1 LRVAAPAAAP
11 TEPATR
17 ARHPLRKM
25 HPINIVFE
33 VAEGELYELQ
43 ELLTHRPPFL
53 ETREDVAAY
62 EAVSWEV
69 LFP

>member
-1 LRVAAPAAAP
+1 
-11 TEPATR
+11 
-17 ARHPLRKM
+17 M